1 KDFGIEIEEGMIILR
16 REISVNGKSVCRV
29 NSKLVTIS
37 TLREI
42 GATLVDIHSQH
53 EHQELMDESI
63 HLHLLDQYGKVE
75 IAPALKNYREVYV
88 QYEQTAKK
96 IKQLS
101 ENEQQMAHRLDLLQ
115 FQLQEIQQANLELNE
130 DKLLADERRQLN
142 NFEKIF
148 AAIKSSYEGLQN
160 EHSGL
165 DYISHSMAHMEV
177 AAEIDSSYQ
186 KLHDTIANCYYL
198 LEDAASNLRNEL
210 DSLEY
215 DTERLNEIEAH
226 INEIKQLKRKYGST
240 VEEILE
246 YSSKIEEEIEVLT
259 NRDKSIGQL
268 QSKLDSLKEDLQLE
282 GKQLSQIRKKWAKK
296 LTAAIHQE
304 LKELYMEKTIF
315 EPKFLSNHENFTEF
329 KLDGLDEIV
338 FYISTNPGEPLKPL
352 SKVASG
358 GEISRIMLALKTI
371 FSKHQG

>member
-1 KDFGIEIEEGMIILR
+1 
-16 REISVNGKSVCRV
+16 
-29 NSKLVTIS
+29 
-37 TLREI
+37 
-42 GATLVDIHSQH
+42 
-53 EHQELMDESI
+53 
-63 HLHLLDQYGKVE
+63 
-75 IAPALKNYREVYV
+75 
-88 QYEQTAKK
+88 
-96 IKQLS
+96 
-101 ENEQQMAHRLDLLQ
+101 
-115 FQLQEIQQANLELNE
+115 
-130 DKLLADERRQLN
+130 
-142 NFEKIF
+142 
-148 AAIKSSYEGLQN
+148 
-160 EHSGL
+160 
-165 DYISHSMAHMEV
+165 
-177 AAEIDSSYQ
+177 
-186 KLHDTIANCYYL
+186 
-198 LEDAASNLRNEL
+198 LRNEL

-215 DTERLNEIEAH
+215 DPERLNEIEAR
-226 INEIKQLKRKYGST
+226 INEINQLKRKYGST

-304 LKELYMEKTIF
+304 LKGLYMEKTIF

-371 FSKHQG
+371 FSKHQGITSIIFEDRKSVV